1 MKMKLFYLLVAMLPL
16 ALFSCSSEDSAS
28 GDDGIE
34 TGNVKATVSFKNGTR
49 MSIGSSAV
57 TITGRAAAPGTR
69 VLGANYG
76 NEACE
81 MYMDDMAM
89 GTMGTAP
96 SIPAGAV
103 DLSNLPKDFKPWED
117 FGKVDTYVPEG
128 KSYELNAGLNKDI
141 FVKGTL
147 DVTNYWLLGN
157 NARIIVLDGGK
168 VNFNMEALD
177 QITVLCY
184 GSGEFNV
191 SKEKFAINSNSCLMV
206 NGDFKLPGSLQNN
219 GQMFVGGNL
228 SVVSEIK
235 VDNSRLMVNGDIKL
249 PSSLNISNN
258 SQMFV
263 GGNFSVASNIEASNS
278 SLKVNGNF
286 DVPGKMNISGSKM
299 FVGGKFTCNVFDAN
313 GNSRVHVIGDATFVN
328 ADITNSAMMCVD
340 GTMKSTKLNID
351 SKGDLCS
358 HGCKIYTDLF
368 TMHNDTKL
376 SAEYIKAGKTE
387 LTGCTVVL
395 RNRGLADLG
404 DLTIGS
410 VQNMLFSV
418 ENNAGK
424 AMVATTNCFLE
435 EQYSLVT
442 VIGPDFYFNY
452 DHFFVTNQGKEE
464 VQCPGTTNDGFH
476 KVEIGTELVNVGV
489 PGEYKEGECNPGFKP
504 SKEPEEKPEDKPVV
518 IEGEDIIL
526 DIPTDIDREW
536 ILDADDFAIRVDG
549 AYLEHPDP
557 VNNQLELNGVKITE
571 DNLRITVSGTDKL
584 EKGKEYT
591 YEVWL
596 WVRPESWAAF
606 TDAEKAAWVA
616 GDGEGTDITDKC
628 TIGVPE
634 GFTVRKNVYTGLSG
648 HKDTP
653 YIKVSIHIVKD

>member
-1 MKMKLFYLLVAMLPL
+1 MLPL

-69 VLGANYG
+69 VLGASYG

-81 MYMDDMAM
+81 M
-89 GTMGTAP
+89 TMEAAP
-96 SIPAGAV
+96 SIPEGAV
-103 DLSNLPKDFKPWED
+103 DLTNQPQGFKYWALDVPTKVPAGKEYTLPVNNGPNL
-117 FGKVDTYVPEG
+117 Y
-128 KSYELNAGLNKDI
+128 NDI
-141 FVKGTL
+141 FVEGTL
-147 DVTNYWLLGN
+147 IIDGYGPNTG
-157 NARIIVLDGGK
+157 ARIIVLDGGK
-168 VNFNMEALD
+168 VNFNMSTLYNT
-177 QITVLCY
+177 TVLCY

-191 SKEKFAINSNSCLMV
+191 SQEQFNISGTSRLMIS
-206 NGDFKLPGSLQNN
+206 GDFKAHN
-219 GQMFVGGNL
+219 
-228 SVVSEIK
+228 
-235 VDNSRLMVNGDIKL
+235 
-249 PSSLNISNN
+249 
-258 SQMFV
+258 
-263 GGNFSVASNIEASNS
+263 
-278 SLKVNGNF
+278 
-286 DVPGKMNISGSKM
+286 MNISTSKM
-299 FVGGKFTCNVFDAN
+299 FIGGNFTCNVFDAN
-313 GNSRVHVIGDATFVN
+313 GGSRVHVIGDATFVN
-328 ADITNSAMMCVD
+328 ADVTNSAMMCVD

-376 SAEYIKAGKTE
+376 SAEYIKAGTTE

-395 RNRGLADLG
+395 RNGGLADLG

-424 AMVATTNCFLE
+424 AMVATTNCFLME
-435 EQYSLVT
+435 NYSLVT

-452 DHFFVTNQGKEE
+452 DHFFVTNQDKEE

-596 WVRPESWAAF
+596 WVRQESWAAF